1 MNNSNRTGDVAEFL
15 FDAGSVQ
22 RGYVVCR
29 PIHAGTVYDRVVE
42 NEGRFY
48 KVQIK
53 STHKESPMG
62 GYRINLTRN
71 NKKGYTKEMV
81 DVFAV
86 YIASTN
92 TWYLFKNNGVNSIY
106 IKSKKTERYKENWKI
121 FDEEV

>member
-1 MNNSNRTGDVAEFL
+1 M
-15 FDAGSVQ
+15 
-22 RGYVVCR
+22 
-29 PIHAGTVYDRVVE
+29 YDRVVE

>member
-1 MNNSNRTGDVAEFL
+1 MSSSNRMGDVAEFL

-42 NEGRFY
+42 NNGRFY

-53 STHKESPMG
+53 STQKQTKIG
-62 GYRINLTRN
+62 GYRINLLRN

-86 YIASTN
+86 YINETN

-106 IKSKKTERYKENWKI
+106 IKSKKTDRFKENWKI
-121 FDEEV
+121 FDEEI